1 MFWFRQCPRCSGD
14 IYVDRDQYGP
24 YITCIQCGFSR
35 DVPNSSQGPTV
46 ISAEPVPAP
55 VVLREEGGR
64 RRRISHGGR
73 HFAKT
78 VEFDLDP
85 LTEIAA

>member
-1 MFWFRQCPRCSGD
+1 M
-14 IYVDRDQYGP
+14 DRDQYGP